1 MINEKASGTVP
12 LQAFAVDYE
21 QAKRE
26 LTGESNTDVQAA
38 MLETIPESE
47 GWDPVEDGFAY
58 AMDKSVLP
66 MATSVSAR

>member
-1 MINEKASGTVP
+1 MVP
-12 LQAFAVDYE
+12 LQASAVDYE

-26 LTGESNTDVQAA
+26 LTGESNIDVQAA

-47 GWDPVEDGFAY
+47 RWDPVEDGFAY
-58 AMDKSVLP
+58 AMDKFVLP